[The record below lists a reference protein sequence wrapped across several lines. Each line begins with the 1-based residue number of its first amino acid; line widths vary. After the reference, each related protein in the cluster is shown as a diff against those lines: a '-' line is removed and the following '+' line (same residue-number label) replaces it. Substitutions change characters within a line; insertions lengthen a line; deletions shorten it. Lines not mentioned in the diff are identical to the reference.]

1 MKSPCNHLNK
11 ILRLK
16 PELDTEK
23 LFDSCVVYLH
33 FFHLCWFMNFSI
45 VDPFKFYNFC
55 VSLVCIDVQL
65 KPITIMQRDSCIGM
79 IAVFDCDIQF
89 CSRVL
94 FFLIDGNVRTLKT
107 LRLMKT
113 AALAIVYVQNCFRTE
128 LNLNTFGQKI

>member
-65 KPITIMQRDSCIGM
+65 KPITIMQGDSCIGM
-79 IAVFDCDIQF
+79 IAVFDC
-89 CSRVL
+89 RVAEFF
-94 FFLIDGNVRTLKT
+94 FFLISYSMEMCAR
-107 LRLMKT
+107 
-113 AALAIVYVQNCFRTE
+113 
-128 LNLNTFGQKI
+128 